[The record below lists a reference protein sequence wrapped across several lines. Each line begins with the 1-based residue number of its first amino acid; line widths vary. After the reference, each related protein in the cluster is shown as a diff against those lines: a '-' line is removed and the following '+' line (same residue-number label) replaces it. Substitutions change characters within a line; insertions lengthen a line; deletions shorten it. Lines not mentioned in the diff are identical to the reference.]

1 MADNL
6 KKTQPLDS
14 SRINVHEKHEVEY
27 WTQTL
32 GIPKEKL
39 IATVEKVGTS
49 AEAVKKALKK

>member
-6 KKTQPLDS
+6 KKTQPQDS
-14 SRINVHEKHEVEY
+14 SRINVNEKHEVEY
-27 WTQTL
+27 WTQAL

-39 IATVEKVGTS
+39 IASVEKVGTS

>member
-6 KKTQPLDS
+6 KKTQPQDS
-14 SRINVHEKHEVEY
+14 SRINVNEKHEVEY
-27 WTQTL
+27 WTQAL